1 MFKTLREIQQS
12 EDHPFFTFGPFKTP
26 IVNPLISSIA
36 IKGSEKRVSMVI
48 KIQNIELA
56 KVFTSV
62 TDNHYKIF

>member
-12 EDHPFFTFGPFKTP
+12 EDHPFTLGPFKTP

-48 KIQNIELA
+48 KIQNIESA

-62 TDNHYKIF
+62 TDNHYKTF